1 MRDYLIFMH
10 GDQERPEAVDDWET
24 YVAALRE
31 TGMFVGGSAFGPAS
45 SFRKNVSSVAGS
57 PRVLTG
63 YIRIRARDLADA
75 QTCLVANPVYEAGGT
90 IEIYEL
96 IED

>member
-1 MRDYLIFMH
+1 
-10 GDQERPEAVDDWET
+10 
-24 YVAALRE
+24 
-31 TGMFVGGSAFGPAS
+31 
-45 SFRKNVSSVAGS
+45 
-57 PRVLTG
+57 VLTG